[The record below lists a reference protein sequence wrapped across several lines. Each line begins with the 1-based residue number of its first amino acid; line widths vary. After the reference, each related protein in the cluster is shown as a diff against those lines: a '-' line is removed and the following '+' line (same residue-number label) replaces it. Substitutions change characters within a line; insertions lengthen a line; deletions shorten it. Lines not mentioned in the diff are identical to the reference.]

1 MASIKKRSENSFQI
15 TVSCGYD
22 GEGKKILETKTV
34 TLDPGLTPKQ
44 ADKELQKQASLFERE
59 VENGTYLDGSK
70 ITFAEFT
77 ERWRKDYA
85 EKQLEPKTFH
95 RYEDMLNSRILPALG
110 HIKLGKLQPTH
121 LLQFYDNL
129 GEDGIRRDVKYSVK
143 PEFNDL
149 MKHRKIRV
157 VDLSRKSGISD
168 GTIRRVR
175 SGSTITLKT
184 ANALSL
190 ALEVKLESLFL
201 IQESGPLSGQSVKH
215 HHRLISSIL
224 TCAVQWQ
231 CLISNPAE
239 RVKPPK
245 VDKKEAAHFEED
257 MTEYM
262 LSLLD
267 DEPLKYKTMVYVAVY
282 SGSRLGEVSGLEWS
296 DVDFEKNLLQVCRA
310 SQYIPG
316 KGIFTKGPKNESSK
330 RIIAMPALVMD
341 LLKQYKAWQN
351 EERLICGDCWEDHN
365 RLFTKWDGKPVFPT
379 TPSTWFLGFRRKHNL
394 PDVKFH
400 GLRHTNASL
409 LIGQGVDVQTVATR
423 LGHTKATTT
432 TSIYSHFLKRPDQEA
447 ADKLQNLFKKNPID
461 KPVEA

>member
-1 MASIKKRSENSFQI
+1 MASIKKRGENSYQI

-22 GEGKKILETKTV
+22 GQGKKLTETKTISI
-34 TLDPGLTPKQ
+34 DPGLTLKQ
-44 ADKELQKQASLFERE
+44 ADKELQKQATLFEQE

-70 ITFAEFT
+70 ITLAEFT
-77 ERWRKDYA
+77 ERWLKDYA
-85 EKQLEPKTFH
+85 EKQLAPKTLH
-95 RYEDMLNSRILPALG
+95 RYKDMLKSRILPALG
-110 HIKLGKLQPTH
+110 HHKLAKLQPTH
-121 LLQFYDNL
+121 LLQFYENL
-129 GEDGIRRDVKYSVK
+129 GEDGIRRDIKYSVK
-143 PEFNDL
+143 PEFNKL
-149 MKHRKIRV
+149 MTQKKLKLI
-157 VDLSRKSGISD
+157 DLSRMSGISD
-168 GTIRRVR
+168 KTISRVK
-175 SGSTITLKT
+175 SGCTTTSKS
-184 ANALSL
+184 AEALSK
-190 ALEVKLESLFL
+190 ALDVKLDTLFL
-201 IQESGPLSGQSVKH
+201 ILESGPLSGQSIKH

-267 DEPLKYKTMVYVAVY
+267 DEPLKYKAMVYIAIY

-296 DVDFEKNLLQVCRA
+296 DIDFEKNRLQVCRA
-310 SQYIPG
+310 SQYLPG
-316 KGIFTKGPKNESSK
+316 QGIFTKDPKNESSK
-330 RIIAMPALVMD
+330 RIIAMPLLVMD
-341 LLKQYKAWQN
+341 ILKQYKVWQN
-351 EERLICGDCWEDHN
+351 EERLKCGDLWEDHN
-365 RLFTKWDGKPVFPT
+365 RLFTKWNGKPIFPT
-379 TPSTWFLGFRRKHNL
+379 TPSTWYREFRRKHDL
-394 PDVKFH
+394 PNVKFH

-432 TSIYSHFLKRPDQEA
+432 TSIYSHFLRRPDQEA
-447 ADKLQNLFKKNPID
+447 ADKLQNLFKKKPVD